1 MNIISNECMS
11 PYDLFFFENIFSF
24 ASNLIYVYDE
34 ATGSLM
40 ALTAYIF
47 TYNWYILYGN
57 ALTRAR
63 RVFLNVA
70 NVLNTYQYFFCFLEK
85 IF

>member
-1 MNIISNECMS
+1 MM
-11 PYDLFFFENIFSF
+11 FSF
-24 ASNLIYVYDE
+24 VSNLMYTYDE

-47 TYNWYILYGN
+47 TYNWFMLHGN

-70 NVLNTYQYFFCFLEK
+70 NVLDTYQ
-85 IF
+85 